1 MYRNIILEFL
11 ANNDQTLHENGCY
24 QMTIVLFPSQTLGCN
39 RLFKEDDDVTIYH
52 IKNPYTFEKTYS
64 MHNLEGTIVE
74 LLIEDQ
80 NKKKFSYSDF
90 QYEIKDPYYLKDIR
104 EQKFLSI
111 EVMPIF
117 TDNDFIACALNYSNK
132 EEMDLHISNK
142 KWSTFIHKLLEE
154 QDKFYSDDVLW
165 KIIENENLYYIVK
178 NINRNKY
185 FMNKQF
191 QDDYQYSK
199 NLISVQDKEYSQLKK
214 HLSMFKKI
222 VDDKIEIYYL
232 AKNLCSDLDNQ
243 VDVYLFALIN
253 HHHFKEKYA
262 FIFAKDLEDH
272 QPIIEFSK
280 KYFMAIKKVI
290 PDSICK
296 FYQIDKNT
304 VGIVINREIKKKEE
318 VDLRFILKKEYFI
331 LVNFP
336 KNLSL
341 ETDLEKLSLYLN
353 DVLPTEFNLHH
364 YKEYCHQQNLQKLE
378 CDSVFESKSKIMIKA
393 DTMKTI
399 GQIINPI
406 LPDYYSIANYQIFEN
421 AMINM
426 FDTSLKKDFERP
438 IFTIL
443 TKSLARRKIYEQLKK
458 IIIKYPET
466 KIILHT
472 AKIFNESVESIY
484 HAMIKIKELG
494 YIIIID
500 SSIFMSLEYNICLKL
515 ADAILIRK
523 NELTNSLISNNP
535 LNQRLFNMY
544 YEYGKVVIFEGIPK
558 ECDVELINELTC
570 LIIDKN

>member
-1 MYRNIILEFL
+1 
-11 ANNDQTLHENGCY
+11 
-24 QMTIVLFPSQTLGCN
+24 
-39 RLFKEDDDVTIYH
+39 
-52 IKNPYTFEKTYS
+52 
-64 MHNLEGTIVE
+64 
-74 LLIEDQ
+74 
-80 NKKKFSYSDF
+80 
-90 QYEIKDPYYLKDIR
+90 
-104 EQKFLSI
+104 
-111 EVMPIF
+111 
-117 TDNDFIACALNYSNK
+117 
-132 EEMDLHISNK
+132 
-142 KWSTFIHKLLEE
+142 
-154 QDKFYSDDVLW
+154 
-165 KIIENENLYYIVK
+165 
-178 NINRNKY
+178 
-185 FMNKQF
+185 MNKQF

-378 CDSVFESKSKIMIKA
+378 CDSVFENKSKIMIKA

-535 LNQRLFNMY
+535 FNQRLFNTY